1 MTAFYIPN
9 HSTSDL
15 RQAELATLPTLSQR
29 PTFPSKAEFAKWCH
43 DRSTQHVFY
52 TLAEPQQPSL
62 RSSGANPVKFLHGV
76 VADYDGAA
84 DLVQGALR
92 RWTPAEGKAPS
103 WVTTTFSKKAR
114 LIWAFERPV
123 PVFTGEILAKFMA
136 NLAKTLAV
144 KDAAPGLDETAWNN
158 PHTPYELGTD
168 WRQPWGDVTLSHS
181 VVMAAIYEAS
191 EKVKWRADDLK
202 IPIEA
207 IAAEVE
213 RRWPGRWV
221 GPFAEGARGP
231 RFWAESADNPTG
243 CTIRAS
249 GVQAWTG
256 EARFMAWTEILG
268 AEFVQKYR
276 ENRIGSAIADIY
288 YDGKEFWERSP
299 DGIWASYPAHRTQLR
314 LSSERG
320 LSSEARRGRVSE
332 TAQALACIENTQR
345 VDGAF
350 PCLYIPDTIVR
361 DQQWRYLNIS
371 RVGVCPASGK
381 VREWGEGFPWLA
393 RYLDGLFDRQQL
405 DVLLSWISH
414 AYVNAAAGKPRKG
427 HALFVCGHVSAGKT
441 FLSQVVIGG
450 LLGGHQEATSY
461 ITGSTTFNEQL
472 FFSPV
477 WTIDDATLGA
487 DPKRHALYSSAVK
500 KFVANPYQEFHPKF
514 KKAVTFKYNGRLVI
528 TLNRDASSI
537 QMLPQ
542 MEGSI
547 RDKLVIL
554 AANKA
559 ETDFKD
565 GEASVRSE
573 LPAFADFVSGWPIP
587 SWLRSKAD
595 EVVRFGH
602 DSWHHPEMLEIA
614 SDASPSAALRE
625 TIEAWRVHY
634 FRFSDE
640 PSWFGS
646 ANDLVT
652 EIQNTDILRGQLP
665 RVADLRN
672 HVKQHLYH
680 LCEQRIWWLSPH
692 RTQFKR
698 GFKIARTSE
707 EELS

>member
-15 RQAELATLPTLSQR
+15 RQADLATLPTLSQR
-29 PTFPSKAEFAKWCH
+29 PGFPSKAEFAKWCH

-62 RSSGANPVKFLHGV
+62 RSSGANPIKFLHGV

-84 DLVQGALR
+84 DLVQAAIGK
-92 RWTPAEGKAPS
+92 WKPADGKAPT
-103 WVTTTFSKKAR
+103 WVTTTFSGKAR
-114 LIWAFERPV
+114 LIWAFERRV

-136 NLAKTLAV
+136 ILAKTLAI
-144 KDAAPGLDETAWNN
+144 KDAAPGLDEGAWNN
-158 PHTPYELGTD
+158 PHTPYELGTH
-168 WRQPWGDVTLSHS
+168 WRQPWGDVTLSAS
-181 VVMAAIYEAS
+181 IVMAAIYEAS
-191 EKVKWRADDLK
+191 EKAKWKPDDLK
-202 IPIEA
+202 IPLDA

-231 RFWAESADNPTG
+231 RFWADNADNPTG

-256 EARFMAWTEILG
+256 EARFLPWQEVLG
-268 AEFVQKYR
+268 AEFVRTYR

-288 YDGKEFWERSP
+288 YDGKDFWERSA
-299 DGIWASYPAHRTQLR
+299 DGMWVSFPAHRTQLR
-314 LSSERG
+314 LASERG

-332 TAQALACIENTQR
+332 TAQALGCIENTQR

-350 PCLYIPDTIVR
+350 PCLFIRDTIVH

-371 RVGVCPASGK
+371 RVSVCPASGRA
-381 VREWGEGFPWLA
+381 REWGDGFPWLA
-393 RYLDGLFDRQQL
+393 RYLTGLFDRQQL

-414 AYVNAAAGKPRKG
+414 AYVNAAAGRPRKG
-427 HALFVCGHVSAGKT
+427 HALFVSGDVSAGKT

-461 ITGSTTFNEQL
+461 ITGASSFNEQL

-477 WTIDDATLGA
+477 WTIDDATVGA
-487 DPKRHALYSSAVK
+487 DAKRHALYSSAIK

-514 KKAVTFKYNGRLVI
+514 KKAVTFRFNGRMIV

-537 QMLPQ
+537 GMLPQ

-559 ETDFKD
+559 DTDFKD
-565 GEASVRSE
+565 CETHVRNE
-573 LPAFADFVSGWPIP
+573 LPAFADFVSAWTIP
-587 SWLRSKAD
+587 DWLRTKTD
-595 EVVRFGH
+595 EVNRFGH

-625 TIEAWRVHY
+625 TIEAWRIQY
-634 FRFSDE
+634 FRQSDTQF
-640 PSWFGS
+640 WFGTAS
-646 ANDLVT
+646 DLVT
-652 EIQNTDILRGQLP
+652 EIQATDTLRGQLP

-672 HVKQHLYH
+672 HVKQHLNH
-680 LCEQRIWWLSPH
+680 LCEQQIWWLKPH
-692 RTQFKR
+692 RTMYKR
-698 GFKIARTSE
+698 GFKIARTAE
-707 EELS
+707 EELP